1 MRPVRFSY
9 SLARWAGVAL
19 FAIGPLIAGAAAL
32 SSSSDVDGRAATGLI
47 AAFLVLAVI
56 TAVAPARAWW
66 IVALPVIAMALTGLE
81 VAAGGADEAHRIA
94 LLPLLYA
101 ATFLRLRPAL
111 PTFVGFALVTAA
123 IIAQEDAP
131 LGVVLVD
138 ALLQV
143 ALALALSAGAETVD
157 RRAAVDRARAALAAA
172 VTPDDVVRCLEEHV
186 IGGEVVAAALA
197 IVDGEPPTL
206 AEWVA
211 DAGVAASFQP
221 GRTIRVAPRDLISQ
235 VAIAGVVEVDAAGDS
250 GAAAEL
256 RRRGYASAI
265 ALGLPGPDGV
275 IVGALLLGGRRAT
288 SFRGRRRDRLERT
301 ARPLAD
307 AVTAMIQRR
316 EHEARAQFGL
326 AARDVTTGIVAARD
340 TEALWDAILGGLR
353 RMLGADRAWIARRS
367 ETDPAFI
374 VAAAAHGAPRDA
386 FRIDTTHETSLTVVA
401 LASGEPE
408 WVPDI
413 PHSDAAHRG
422 IVSDFQ
428 IEAALFLPMS
438 DASGAHGLVVLH
450 FDRPRLLRDHER
462 DIAAALAREAGLAF
476 SRLDAERRLRQQ
488 ATRDPLTGLLNHGA
502 FHGAAADTIAR
513 LGGKNPVALVL
524 CDLDHLKYLN
534 DAYGHGAGDEA
545 LRAVAGVLES
555 CARRDDVLGRLG
567 GDEFGW
573 LLPGATPDDAVAAAE
588 RALRMAA
595 AVETAAGDGA
605 LSLTAGIAVALT
617 AVDGET
623 LFERADGALREGK
636 LDGRGVARL
645 VGADRPRRQRPAQ
658 EEQRPQELLTT
669 AAETVPELA
678 ELAVV
683 EWSAVFR
690 TSACALSL
698 IDGDVLR
705 TIAFCAGLQPQPV
718 TVEPYVI
725 ADFPETAAAIELRQ
739 TRQIRSDDLAADPA
753 ELEVMQRN
761 DARTLLIVPLVVG
774 DTVRGLVE
782 LYDSRPR
789 SFSTDEQRL
798 ALALGRYLAAT
809 LDRLAT
815 T

>member
-1 MRPVRFSY
+1 MRPVRFSS

-19 FAIGPLIAGAAAL
+19 FTVGPLIAGAAAL
-32 SSSSDVDGRAATGLI
+32 SPSSEVDGRAAIGLVV
-47 AAFLVLAVI
+47 AFLALAAI
-56 TAVAPARAWW
+56 TAVAPASTWW

-81 VAAGGADEAHRIA
+81 VAVGAVDEAHRVA

-111 PTFVGFALVTAA
+111 PTFAGFVLVTVA
-123 IIAQEDAP
+123 IISEQDAS

-143 ALALALSAGAETVD
+143 GLALAISAGAETVD
-157 RRAAVDRARAALAAA
+157 RRAAADRARAALAAA
-172 VTPDDVVRCLEEHV
+172 VTAEDVVRCLEEHV
-186 IGGEVVAAALA
+186 IGGGIVAAALA

-211 DAGVAASFQP
+211 DAGVGASFEP
-221 GRTIRVAPRDLISQ
+221 GRTIRVGPRDLISQ
-235 VAIAGVVEVDAAGDS
+235 VAFAGAVEVDVAGDS

-256 RRRGYASAI
+256 RGRGYASALAVGI
-265 ALGLPGPDGV
+265 PGPGGL
-275 IVGALLLGGRRAT
+275 VGALVLGGRRAT
-288 SFRGRRRDRLERT
+288 SFRGRRRNRLERT

-316 EHEARAQFGL
+316 EHESRAQFGL

-340 TEALWDAILGGLR
+340 PEALWDAILGGLR

-367 ETDPAFI
+367 ETDPAVI

-386 FRIDTTHETSLTVVA
+386 FRIDTTYETSLTVVA
-401 LASGEPE
+401 LASGKPE

-413 PHSDAAHRG
+413 PSSDAAHRG
-422 IVSDFQ
+422 IVSDFPV
-428 IEAALFLPMS
+428 EAALFLPMADS
-438 DASGAHGLVVLH
+438 SGAHGLVVLH
-450 FDRPRLLRDHER
+450 FDRPRLLRAHER

-488 ATRDPLTGLLNHGA
+488 ATRDALTGLLNHGA
-502 FHGAAADTIAR
+502 FHGAAVDTIAR

-534 DAYGHGAGDEA
+534 DAYGHAAGDDA
-545 LRAVAGVLES
+545 LRAVARVLES

-595 AVETAAGDGA
+595 AVDTAAGDGV

-636 LDGRGVARL
+636 LAGRGVARL
-645 VGADRPRRQRPAQ
+645 VGADRPRRQRPAP

-669 AAETVPELA
+669 AAESVPELA

-690 TSACALSL
+690 ASACALSL

-705 TIAFCAGLQPQPV
+705 TIAFCAGLHPQPV

-725 ADFPETAAAIELRQ
+725 AEYPETAAALELRR
-739 TRQIRSDDLAADPA
+739 TRQIRADDLDADPA

-774 DTVRGLVE
+774 DTVKGLVE

-789 SFSTDEQRL
+789 IFSTDEQRL

-809 LDRLAT
+809 LERLAAT
-815 T
+815 

>member
-1 MRPVRFSY
+1 M
-9 SLARWAGVAL
+9 
-19 FAIGPLIAGAAAL
+19 
-32 SSSSDVDGRAATGLI
+32 
-47 AAFLVLAVI
+47 
-56 TAVAPARAWW
+56 
-66 IVALPVIAMALTGLE
+66 
-81 VAAGGADEAHRIA
+81 
-94 LLPLLYA
+94 
-101 ATFLRLRPAL
+101 
-111 PTFVGFALVTAA
+111 
-123 IIAQEDAP
+123 
-131 LGVVLVD
+131 
-138 ALLQV
+138 
-143 ALALALSAGAETVD
+143 
-157 RRAAVDRARAALAAA
+157 
-172 VTPDDVVRCLEEHV
+172 RCLEEHV
-186 IGGEVVAAALA
+186 IGGEIVAAALA

-211 DAGVAASFQP
+211 DAGVAASFEP
-221 GRTIRVAPRDLISQ
+221 GRTIRVGPRDLISQ
-235 VAIAGVVEVDAAGDS
+235 VAIAGAVEVDVAGDS

-256 RRRGYASAI
+256 RRRWLC
-265 ALGLPGPDGV
+265 LGARARPPRARRR
-275 IVGALLLGGRRAT
+275 IVGALVLGGRRAT

-301 ARPLAD
+301 AQPLAD

-428 IEAALFLPMS
+428 IEAALFLPMA

-502 FHGAAADTIAR
+502 FHGAAADTDRAAGR
-513 LGGKNPVALVL
+513 QEPVALVL

-636 LDGRGVARL
+636 LGRPRRGPAGRRRPAAPAAAGAGGAASPGAAHDGGGVGARARRAGRRRVVGGVPHLGLRAVADRRRRAADDRLLRRPAAAAGDGGAVRDRRLPRDGRGDRAAPDAPDPLRRSRRRPGRAR
-645 VGADRPRRQRPAQ
+645 GHAAQRRAHAPDRPARRRRHGEGPRRAVRLAPAQ
-658 EEQRPQELLTT
+658 LLDRR
-669 AAETVPELA
+669 AAAARWP
-678 ELAVV
+678 
-683 EWSAVFR
+683 SAGTSPPR
-690 TSACALSL
+690 SSGCATTSATYTPGSHA
-698 IDGDVLR
+698 R
-705 TIAFCAGLQPQPV
+705 
-718 TVEPYVI
+718 
-725 ADFPETAAAIELRQ
+725 AARG
-739 TRQIRSDDLAADPA
+739 RDRPPPA
-753 ELEVMQRN
+753 R
-761 DARTLLIVPLVVG
+761 RRI
-774 DTVRGLVE
+774 
-782 LYDSRPR
+782 
-789 SFSTDEQRL
+789 
-798 ALALGRYLAAT
+798 
-809 LDRLAT
+809 
-815 T
+815 

>member
-1 MRPVRFSY
+1 M
-9 SLARWAGVAL
+9 
-19 FAIGPLIAGAAAL
+19 
-32 SSSSDVDGRAATGLI
+32 
-47 AAFLVLAVI
+47 
-56 TAVAPARAWW
+56 
-66 IVALPVIAMALTGLE
+66 
-81 VAAGGADEAHRIA
+81 
-94 LLPLLYA
+94 
-101 ATFLRLRPAL
+101 
-111 PTFVGFALVTAA
+111 
-123 IIAQEDAP
+123 
-131 LGVVLVD
+131 
-138 ALLQV
+138 
-143 ALALALSAGAETVD
+143 
-157 RRAAVDRARAALAAA
+157 
-172 VTPDDVVRCLEEHV
+172 RCLYEHV

-197 IVDGEPPTL
+197 VVDGEPPTL

-211 DAGVAASFQP
+211 DAGASASFEP
-221 GRTIRVAPRDLISQ
+221 GRTIRVGPRDLISK
-235 VAIAGVVEVDAAGDS
+235 VAIAGAVEITVDDGT

-256 RRRGYASAI
+256 QRRGYASALG
-265 ALGLPGPDGV
+265 LGLPGADGP
-275 IVGALLLGGRRAT
+275 VGVLVLGGRSAR
-288 SFRGRRRDRLERT
+288 SFRGRRRDRLERS

-307 AVTAMIQRR
+307 AVTSMIQRR

-340 TEALWDAILGGLR
+340 VEALWDAILGGLR

-367 ETDPAFI
+367 ETDPAVI

-386 FRIDTTHETSLTVVA
+386 FRIDTAYETSLAVVA
-401 LASGEPE
+401 LSSGEPQ
-408 WVPDI
+408 WVPDL
-413 PHSDAAHRG
+413 PASDARHRG
-422 IVSDFQ
+422 LSPDYS
-428 IEAALFLPMS
+428 IEAELFLPMA
-438 DASGAHGLVVLH
+438 DPDGAHGLVVLH
-450 FDRPRLLRDHER
+450 FDRPRLLRAHER

-534 DAYGHGAGDEA
+534 DAYGHAAGDEA
-545 LRAVAGVLES
+545 LRAVARVLES

-636 LDGRGVARL
+636 LAGRGVARL
-645 VGADRPRRQRPAQ
+645 VGADRPRRHRPAH
-658 EEQRPQELLTT
+658 EEQRPQELITT
-669 AAETVPELA
+669 AARSVPELA
-678 ELAVV
+678 ELAVI

-690 TSACALSL
+690 SSACALSL
-698 IDGDVLR
+698 TEGDNLR
-705 TIAFCAGLQPQPV
+705 TIAFCAGLQLQPV
-718 TVEPYVI
+718 DQDSYVI
-725 ADFPETAAAIELRQ
+725 SDYPETVAAMETRQ
-739 TRQIRSDDLAADPA
+739 TRQIRADDLDADPL
-753 ELEVMQRN
+753 ELEIMQRN

-774 DTVRGLVE
+774 DSVKGLVE

-789 SFSTDEQRL
+789 VFSTDEQRL

-809 LDRLAT
+809 LERLAT
-815 T
+815 TS